1 MKEIS
6 GAFKCNFET
15 SNVKQTGNCVVVFSV
30 DLVSSNLI
38 KFYQEKKKKEIRNL
52 PETAAAFNAS
62 GKKSEPLTPTL

>member
-1 MKEIS
+1 MKEIF

-38 KFYQEKKKKEIRNL
+38 KFYQEKKKKETYRKQQL
-52 PETAAAFNAS
+52 
-62 GKKSEPLTPTL
+62 PLTHQGRSQNP